1 MNMHA
6 LSKTNFVAP
15 VVTTPL
21 PKTEA
26 PIPPTPPCVRR
37 ALPFDAVAGVAIASN
52 SVVSAP
58 RGRWD
63 SARSAAREL
72 FIGLIPSRSVTT
84 PTATQLELH
93 FA

>member
-1 MNMHA
+1 MNMHTP
-6 LSKTNFVAP
+6 SKTNFVAP
-15 VVTTPL
+15 VVATPL

-37 ALPFDAVAGVAIASN
+37 ALPFDADAAVASGVP
-52 SVVSAP
+52 SAA

-63 SARSAAREL
+63 SARAVTRDL
-72 FIGLIPSRSVTT
+72 FNALIPRKPVAT
-84 PTATQLELH
+84 PTPTPTQLELH

>member
-6 LSKTNFVAP
+6 LAKTNFVAP
-15 VVTTPL
+15 VVATPL
-21 PKTEA
+21 SKTEA

-37 ALPFDAVAGVAIASN
+37 ALPFRAEVRSSFAVDATVC
-52 SVVSAP
+52 AP
-58 RGRWD
+58 PGRWD
-63 SARSAAREL
+63 SARAAACQL
-72 FIGLIPSRSVTT
+72 FTGLIPSRQATT

>member
-1 MNMHA
+1 MNMHTS
-6 LSKTNFVAP
+6 SKTNFVAP
-15 VVTTPL
+15 VVAMHL

-37 ALPFDAVAGVAIASN
+37 ALPLDAVAAVESGVHQAPSN
-52 SVVSAP
+52 P

-63 SARSAAREL
+63 SARAVARNL
-72 FIGLIPSRSVTT
+72 FTGLIPSKPVTT

>member
-6 LSKTNFVAP
+6 LPQTNFVAP
-15 VVTTPL
+15 VVAKPL

-26 PIPPTPPCVRR
+26 PIPPTPPCGRR
-37 ALPFDAVAGVAIASN
+37 ALPFDAVAAVDSGLQQVPSG
-52 SVVSAP
+52 P

-63 SARSAAREL
+63 SARAVARNL
-72 FIGLIPSRSVTT
+72 FTGLIPTHPVA
-84 PTATQLELH
+84 PPNLIQLELH